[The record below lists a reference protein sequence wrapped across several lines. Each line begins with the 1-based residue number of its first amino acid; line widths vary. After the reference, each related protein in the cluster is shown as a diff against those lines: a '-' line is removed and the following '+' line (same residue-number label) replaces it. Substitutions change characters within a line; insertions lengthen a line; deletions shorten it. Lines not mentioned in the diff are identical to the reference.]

1 MASCDGGGSRPVPL
15 DARRLRYSGFP
26 ARRKHDPLP
35 SVPLRKQPS
44 PRFSDSLLAA
54 RPGSCGKGAAH
65 PDASSHPQSHCQRL
79 SREHPDRQLRLR
91 FPPRDFRRSRPE
103 RHPDHRR
110 RRTTA
115 NIVRRGGP
123 IRTGSRTMALRS
135 WPSMPPSPTSL
146 SRSRFPSWD
155 WPSGT
160 LNTAAAR
167 SGRNH
172 RGAASGLSH
181 TARVTASRSS
191 YQPGSFPQAPQ
202 LF

>member
-1 MASCDGGGSRPVPL
+1 LYACHRRSFPDGLLRRRGLTTRATRRPPPAIL
-15 DARRLRYSGFP
+15 RISGTQKTRSTALCAAYGNNRRP
-26 ARRKHDPLP
+26 
-35 SVPLRKQPS
+35 
-44 PRFSDSLLAA
+44 DSLPGRSA
-54 RPGSCGKGAAH
+54 RILRETRRA
-65 PDASSHPQSHCQRL
+65 PDASSHPLSHCQRL

-123 IRTGSRTMALRS
+123 LRTSSRTMALRS

-167 SGRNH
+167 F
-172 RGAASGLSH
+172 
-181 TARVTASRSS
+181 RS
-191 YQPGSFPQAPQ
+191 QPPGSCIRP
-202 LF
+202 